1 MVKKYL
7 KLIDKQ
13 IAKLDNEDFD
23 LEAWKSSAAYI
34 LKMIFGSDD
43 SKIKEI
49 EGLKIDYSSW
59 ALRDA
64 SSTYRPE
71 EMCKKKGREIME
83 IAKDELDLN
92 GVKSKDAELMVRLKE
107 QLTEQQFEKLT
118 KSEED
123 SKAVLKSLNKDQ
135 LIKLLMPLIK
145 H

>member
-13 IAKLDNEDFD
+13 IAKLDNDDFD

-43 SKIKEI
+43 PKIKEI

-92 GVKSKDAELMVRLKE
+92 GVKSTEGELMVKLKE
-107 QLTEQQFEKLT
+107 LLTEKQFEKLT
-118 KSEED
+118 KSED
-123 SKAVLKSLNKDQ
+123 DCKVVLKSLNKDQ
-135 LIKLLMPLIK
+135 LVKILLPLIQR
-145 H
+145 

>member
-1 MVKKYL
+1 LKEKYL
-7 KLIDKQ
+7 LLIDKQ
-13 IAKLDNEDFD
+13 INKLDAEDFD

-34 LKMIFGSDD
+34 LKMIFGADD

-49 EGLKIDYSSW
+49 ESLKIDYSSW

-123 SKAVLKSLNKDQ
+123 RRAVLKSLNKDQ

>member
-145 H
+145 Y

>member
-13 IAKLDNEDFD
+13 IAKLDAEDFD

-34 LKMIFGSDD
+34 LKMIFGADD
-43 SKIKEI
+43 PKIKEI
-49 EGLKIDYSSW
+49 ESLKIDYSSW

-92 GVKSKDAELMVRLKE
+92 GIRPKEADLMVHLKE

-118 KSEED
+118 KSSEEC
-123 SKAVLKSLNKDQ
+123 KAVLKSLNKDQ
-135 LIKLLMPLIK
+135 LINLLLPVIQS
-145 H
+145 